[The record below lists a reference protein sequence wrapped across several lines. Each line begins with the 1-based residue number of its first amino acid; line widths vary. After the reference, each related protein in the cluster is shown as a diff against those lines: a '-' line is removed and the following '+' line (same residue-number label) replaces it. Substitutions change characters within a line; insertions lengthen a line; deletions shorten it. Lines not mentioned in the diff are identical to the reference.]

1 MKGGEANAAELLRLV
16 EHELANEVLPQLSG
30 DLRYRARLILNAV
43 KIATA
48 ELQADRDLSTAIK
61 DALGPLTASAIDAP
75 DTSGKGAADQVQAL
89 QQMLRQGE
97 LDADPQLF
105 EALVCIAEAR
115 CKLVP

>member
-1 MKGGEANAAELLRLV
+1 MRGGEANAAELMRFV

-43 KIATA
+43 TIAAA
-48 ELQADRDLSTAIK
+48 EVQADQDLETVCKA
-61 DALGPLTASAIDAP
+61 ALAPLSGLAADAP
-75 DTSGKGAADQVQAL
+75 NAGGAGVAQRLQTL

-105 EALVCIAEAR
+105 EALVSIAEAR